1 MTRMWCVDPA
11 VLCRQHLLGEHK
23 ELHQLIGH
31 IRAGNTNAVR
41 GHAKRGQVDTARITA
56 RHEELVAEMLD
67 RGYNHE
73 SPLAYEDSLD
83 LGEVDETANLDDLAE
98 RCEECRERIKV
109 TTQ

>member
-1 MTRMWCVDPA
+1 MWGVDPA
-11 VLCRQHLLGEHK
+11 VLCRQHLLGEHT
-23 ELHQLIGH
+23 ELHQLVGH

-41 GHAKRGQVDTARITA
+41 GHADRGQVDTARITA

-83 LGEVDETANLDDLAE
+83 LGKLNEPANLEDLAE
-98 RCEECRERIKV
+98 RCGECRERIEAAR
-109 TTQ
+109 Q